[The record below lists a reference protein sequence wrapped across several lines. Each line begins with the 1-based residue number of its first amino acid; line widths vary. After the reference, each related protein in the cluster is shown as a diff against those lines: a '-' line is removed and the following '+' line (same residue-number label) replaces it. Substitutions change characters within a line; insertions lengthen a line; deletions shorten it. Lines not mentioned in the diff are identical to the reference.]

1 MQSAR
6 IFTQD
11 RIALLGQLVRY
22 GITGGLA
29 TLVNIGIY
37 HAGIAFLALDPK
49 LAWTLGFLGAVVTGY
64 IIHSKW
70 SFRGHGNRDNVGRN
84 VFRFVLVSLISF
96 SLNLFWVWLFV
107 QHLRLPSWSPD
118 PLVIGITPLLVF
130 WLNRQWVFAE

>member
-64 IIHSKW
+64 IVHLDVPGVMASDSMFGLSIAVKQGTDIG
-70 SFRGHGNRDNVGRN
+70 FDLLLDQNAPKGPVDVTITLLDAVGGKSASEKKS
-84 VFRFVLVSLISF
+84 VTL
-96 SLNLFWVWLFV
+96 
-107 QHLRLPSWSPD
+107 Q
-118 PLVIGITPLLVF
+118 
-130 WLNRQWVFAE
+130 